1 MGTELTADRPVLCMV
16 TDRHRLAAHVR
27 SRRSPLE
34 LVVAHVAAAA
44 RAGVHMVQLRERDLC
59 SSTLADL
66 ARQCLVAARGTPTKI
81 VINDRLDVA
90 LATGAHGVHLR
101 EDSFPASRARTL
113 VPTGFL
119 IGQSVHDPE
128 HSCLCG
134 AVADYVIVGT
144 VFRSRSK
151 DVRPTGGPER
161 VAEVV
166 GKSSVPVLAIGGI
179 SVDTLAL
186 LRGTGAAGFA
196 AIDFFLGPEGTEDE

>member
-1 MGTELTADRPVLCMV
+1 
-16 TDRHRLAAHVR
+16 
-27 SRRSPLE
+27 
-34 LVVAHVAAAA
+34 
-44 RAGVHMVQLRERDLC
+44 
-59 SSTLADL
+59 
-66 ARQCLVAARGTPTKI
+66 
-81 VINDRLDVA
+81 
-90 LATGAHGVHLR
+90 LR

-151 DVRPTGGPER
+151 DVTPTGGPER

-196 AIDFFLGPEGTEDE
+196 AIDFFLGPEGTEDEELPEVVEGLVVRARQLFDTAPGDSSKVPKL